1 MIKSNDGKVRL
12 HSKVNGSVKWKV
24 WGVTMPTEF
33 NDSSVLIELLALLL
47 SVADWS
53 LVLSGRAFK
62 ATSQD
67 NNYQ

>member
-1 MIKSNDGKVRL
+1 M
-12 HSKVNGSVKWKV
+12 
-24 WGVTMPTEF
+24 TTPTEF
-33 NDSSVLIELLALLL
+33 NNSSVLIELLALPLALLL

-67 NNYQ
+67 NNHQ